1 MGCLQLLS
9 GMENVWNKYISHVF
23 MVLAELLQ
31 KSVFQEG
38 KEGKANDLLEI
49 LYDIRKRW
57 ERKWTEFI

>member
-49 LYDIRKRW
+49 LYDICKRW